1 MNCNSYGKMKM
12 FYGHVFQFEKDC
24 MRKQEHYFSQN
35 VPVINNIKYP
45 IVIINT
51 SILLHPS
58 PTLV

>member
-1 MNCNSYGKMKM
+1 ML
-12 FYGHVFQFEKDC
+12 YGHVFQFEKDC
-24 MRKQEHYFSQN
+24 MRKQEYYFSQN